1 MGVVEPLTPVTV
13 VVASFCVVG
22 VTDLTALSVVGVPR
36 PVRAV
41 TLSPLAAALVIPV
54 TREITPVPALA
65 PVASPIVG

>member
-1 MGVVEPLTPVTV
+1 
-13 VVASFCVVG
+13 
-22 VTDLTALSVVGVPR
+22 VGVPS

-41 TLSPLAAALVIPV
+41 TLSPLAAAFVIPV